1 MCQTYGSSRRL
12 VQSGRQVN
20 WRDGGVV
27 LSKQARRGSR
37 HLLRGALYRSRAAYP
52 RLPSTEFDQVSSFL
66 SRECPLALPAAHPIL
81 PTPSTVATDT
91 RLVAILACIPLSD
104 RNSQLTRTRA
114 EDCARARSRPPH
126 THRTGPPWAC
136 DFLSFGPNSFTLPT
150 SLPLHQHKFHV
161 SSIDRGVKEIAWSA
175 SRSKHHDPLRA

>member
-37 HLLRGALYRSRAAYP
+37 HLLRGALSRSRAAYP
-52 RLPSTEFDQVSSFL
+52 RLPSTEFDQVSSLL
-66 SRECPLALPAAHPIL
+66 SRECPLALPSSASNPPDAQHL
-81 PTPSTVATDT
+81 ATDT
-91 RLVAILACIPLSD
+91 RLVACIPLSD

-114 EDCARARSRPPH
+114 EDCPRAISSLSYTSDHLGRATSCPFG
-126 THRTGPPWAC
+126 RTPSLC
-136 DFLSFGPNSFTLPT
+136 RHNLSFISTSFTCLALT
-150 SLPLHQHKFHV
+150 
-161 SSIDRGVKEIAWSA
+161 AA
-175 SRSKHHDPLRA
+175 